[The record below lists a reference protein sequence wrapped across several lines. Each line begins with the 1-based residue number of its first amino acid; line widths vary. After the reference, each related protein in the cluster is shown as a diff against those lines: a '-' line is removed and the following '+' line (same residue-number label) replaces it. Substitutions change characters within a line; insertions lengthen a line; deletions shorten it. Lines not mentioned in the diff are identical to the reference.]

1 MRRLIHLN
9 VCRDRGR
16 KMGPTHAKENTVTA
30 FLSNN
35 VGPLA
40 MRGRN
45 ARGRMTARIAIL
57 LALGA
62 VVAGAAAWT
71 MLRLYVAW
79 VTLD

>member
-1 MRRLIHLN
+1 
-9 VCRDRGR
+9 
-16 KMGPTHAKENTVTA
+16 
-30 FLSNN
+30 
-35 VGPLA
+35 
-40 MRGRN
+40 
-45 ARGRMTARIAIL
+45 MTARTAIL